1 MTAPLRVRA
10 DFDAPACVPP
20 EDHQWIASPESGVE
34 RVMLDRI
41 GGEQAIATSL
51 VRYAPGARFAEHF
64 HPSGEEF
71 LVLEGVFEDEFGEYP
86 AGTYVRNPSGSHHR
100 PGSGPGCLIF
110 VKLRQFQPGDDARLV
125 VDTNAFAHAASGA
138 VAIHPLHHYEDET
151 VAILD
156 GGVGAVHRLEAAS
169 VPQEALV
176 VEGSVR
182 ANGQSLGR
190 LGWLRVPAAQTF
202 EITFESPGR
211 VLVKARPLPT

>member
-1 MTAPLRVRA
+1 MTATLRVRA
-10 DFDAPACVPP
+10 DFAAPACVAP
-20 EDHQWIASPESGVE
+20 EQHEWIASPEAGVE

-71 LVLEGVFEDEFGEYP
+71 LVLEGVFEDEFGDYP

-125 VDTNAFAHAASGA
+125 VDTNALAHATAGA
-138 VAIHPLHHYEDET
+138 VDIHPLHHYGDET
-151 VAILD
+151 VTIID
-156 GGVGAVHRLEAAS
+156 GGRGAVHRLAAAL
-169 VPQEALV
+169 VPQEMLV
-176 VEGSVR
+176 IEGSVR
-182 ANGQSLGR
+182 ANGESLGR
-190 LGWLRVPAAQTF
+190 LGWLRAPAGETLEIEF
-202 EITFESPGR
+202 EVPGR
-211 VLVKARPLPT
+211 VLVKTRPLPA